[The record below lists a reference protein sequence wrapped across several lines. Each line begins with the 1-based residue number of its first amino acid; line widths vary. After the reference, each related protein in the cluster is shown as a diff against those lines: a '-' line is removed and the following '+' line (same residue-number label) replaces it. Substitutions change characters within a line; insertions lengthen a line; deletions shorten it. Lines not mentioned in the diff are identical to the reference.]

1 MTRRPRSPQQLPRGR
16 HGLTREQVTQAQR
29 ARMLWAIAEAMAE
42 HGYIATSV
50 ADVIARAGVSRETFY
65 QQFSS
70 KQDCFIAAYELAAS
84 RVLTDLEREAA
95 ADGTPVQRFD
105 RAIAAYLEALAS
117 EPAFARLFM
126 LEVYAAGD
134 GVLASRAEVQR
145 RFVRLVASSFGARA
159 RGTRFACEALVSAIT
174 ALVTARLAARDID
187 GLRGLRRPL
196 TGLVR
201 QALENR

>member
-1 MTRRPRSPQQLPRGR
+1 VTGRPRSPQQLPPGR

-84 RVLTDLEREAA
+84 RVLAELEREAA
-95 ADGTPVQRFD
+95 GGGAPVQRFD
-105 RAIAAYLEALAS
+105 RALAAYLEALVS

-134 GVLASRAEVQR
+134 AVLASRAEIQR
-145 RFVRLVASSFGARA
+145 RFVSLVAKSFGARD
-159 RGTRFACEALVSAIT
+159 RGARFACEALVAAVT
-174 ALVTARLAARDID
+174 TLVTGRLAAGDLE
-187 GLRGLRRPL
+187 GLRALRRPL
-196 TGLVR
+196 TAMVR
-201 QALENR
+201 QALDGC